1 MRRTTK
7 SNEIT
12 LTFYIAAS
20 SEDEEYFSDA
30 SEGRKKISRPAT
42 PASPI
47 PRTRVEKVD
56 DTPSHG
62 QIPGSFAYEQR
73 LKDAVPDE
81 VEVIPEVKTRP
92 RSSTSSSDIPRTPG
106 GTMIPRTV
114 VEKIDPMEPSYGDV
128 PGTEAYA
135 KRLADSAPDVILKA
149 PEPGQ
154 TRPATYDADP
164 TPQHNFDIPET
175 VVTRVETRPAHGEVE
190 GTSAFEKRRED
201 AQPDDLRVEGDIS
214 GTLAPSY
221 SSGEPLT

>member
-1 MRRTTK
+1 M
-7 SNEIT
+7 
-12 LTFYIAAS
+12 FYAAES
-20 SEDEEYFSDA
+20 SEGEDNFSDA
-30 SEGRKKISRPAT
+30 SEGRQKISRPAT

-73 LKDAVPDE
+73 RKDAVPDE
-81 VEVIPEVKTRP
+81 VEVIPEVKSRP
-92 RSSTSSSDIPRTPG
+92 RSSSSLSDIPRTPG
-106 GTMIPRTV
+106 GTMVPKTV

-135 KRLADSAPDVILKA
+135 KRLADSAPDMILKA

-164 TPQHNFDIPET
+164 APQHDFNIPET
-175 VVTRVETRPAHGEVE
+175 VVTRVETRPAHGEME
-190 GTSAFEKRRED
+190 GTTAFEKRRED
-201 AQPDDLRVEGDIS
+201 AQPDELRVEGDIT
-214 GTLAPSY
+214 GTLAPGY